1 MRLQLELV
9 KKQSTHFGQ
18 EEGGQARR
26 GGARLPPWGR
36 RLARGARA
44 SRSPA
49 RCPPCPPPAFAV
61 GAATWRCQAASAG
74 RGGRGWTR
82 FFSNGTPILYQSTEA
97 SQSKFFPPLQK
108 AMLPPNSFQGKVA
121 FITGGGTG
129 LGRGMT
135 TVLSSL
141 GAQCVIAS
149 RKIDVLKATAEQ
161 ISSQT
166 GNKVHAIQC
175 DVRDPE
181 MVQNTVSEM
190 IKVAGHPDIVINNA
204 AGNFISPTE
213 RLTPNGWRTITDI
226 VLNGTAFVTL
236 EVGKQLIKAQ
246 KGAAFLAITT
256 IYAESGSGFV
266 VPSAS
271 AKAGVEALNKSLAA
285 EWGKYGMRFNVIQ
298 PGPIKTKGAFSRLDP
313 TGQFEKEMIERIPCG
328 RLGTVEELANLAA
341 FLCSDYASWINGAV
355 IRFDGG
361 EEVSISGEF
370 NSLRRVTKE
379 QWDAIEGLI
388 RKTKGS

>member
-1 MRLQLELV
+1 
-9 KKQSTHFGQ
+9 
-18 EEGGQARR
+18 
-26 GGARLPPWGR
+26 
-36 RLARGARA
+36 
-44 SRSPA
+44 
-49 RCPPCPPPAFAV
+49 
-61 GAATWRCQAASAG
+61 
-74 RGGRGWTR
+74 
-82 FFSNGTPILYQSTEA
+82 
-97 SQSKFFPPLQK
+97 
-108 AMLPPNSFQGKVA
+108 MLPPNSFQGKVA

-135 TVLSSL
+135 SLLSSL
-141 GAQCVIAS
+141 GASCVIAS
-149 RKIDVLKATAEQ
+149 RKIDVLRATAEQ

-181 MVQNTVSEM
+181 MVHKAVSELISM
-190 IKVAGHPDIVINNA
+190 AGHPDIVINNA

-213 RLTPNGWRTITDI
+213 RLSPNGWRTITDI

-236 EVGKQLIKAQ
+236 EIGKQLIKAQ

-256 IYAESGSGFV
+256 IYAETGSGFV

-285 EWGKYGMRFNVIQ
+285 EWGRYGMRFNVIQ

-313 TGQFEKEMIERIPCG
+313 TGEFEKDMINRIPCG

-361 EEVSISGEF
+361 EEVFISGEF
-370 NSLRRVTKE
+370 NSLKKVTQE
-379 QWDAIEGLI
+379 QWDTMEALI

>member
-1 MRLQLELV
+1 MPNWLKIFFKHGFLL
-9 KKQSTHFGQ
+9 
-18 EEGGQARR
+18 
-26 GGARLPPWGR
+26 
-36 RLARGARA
+36 
-44 SRSPA
+44 
-49 RCPPCPPPAFAV
+49 C
-61 GAATWRCQAASAG
+61 CQ
-74 RGGRGWTR
+74 
-82 FFSNGTPILYQSTEA
+82 FFSYGTKILYQNIEA
-97 SQSKFFPPLQK
+97 VQSKFFPPLRK

-129 LGRGMT
+129 LGKGIT
-135 TVLSSL
+135 TLLSSL

-149 RKIDVLKATAEQ
+149 RKIDVLKSTAEQ

-181 MVQNTVSEM
+181 MVKNAVSEM
-190 IKVAGHPDIVINNA
+190 IKIAGLPDIVINNA

-213 RLTPNGWRTITDI
+213 RLSPNAWKTITDI
-226 VLNGTAFVTL
+226 VLNGSVFVTL
-236 EVGKQLIKAQ
+236 EIGKQLIKAQ

-256 IYAESGSGFV
+256 IYAETGSGFV
-266 VPSAS
+266 APSAS
-271 AKAGVEALNKSLAA
+271 AKAGVEAMSKSLAA

-313 TGQFEKEMIERIPCG
+313 TGEFEKDMIDRIPCG

-341 FLCSDYASWINGAV
+341 FLCSDYASWINGAA

-361 EEVSISGEF
+361 EEALISGEL
-370 NSLRRVTKE
+370 NSLRKVTKE
-379 QWDAIEGLI
+379 QWDKIEELT
-388 RKTKGS
+388 RKIKGS

>member
-1 MRLQLELV
+1 MALLGRICYAWGPQLSYGL
-9 KKQSTHFGQ
+9 GP
-18 EEGGQARR
+18 R
-26 GGARLPPWGR
+26 
-36 RLARGARA
+36 
-44 SRSPA
+44 
-49 RCPPCPPPAFAV
+49 
-61 GAATWRCQAASAG
+61 
-74 RGGRGWTR
+74 R
-82 FFSNGTPILYQSTEA
+82 FFSYGTKVLYQNTEA
-97 SQSKFFPPLQK
+97 LPSKFFPPLQK

-129 LGRGMT
+129 LGKGMT

-149 RKIDVLKATAEQ
+149 RNIDVLKATAEE

-175 DVRDPE
+175 DVRDPA

-213 RLTPNGWRTITDI
+213 KLSPNAWKTITDI

-236 EVGKQLIKAQ
+236 EIGKQLIKAQ

-256 IYAESGSGFV
+256 IYAETGSGFV

-271 AKAGVEALNKSLAA
+271 AKAGVEAMSKSLAA

-298 PGPIKTKGAFSRLDP
+298 PGLIKTKGAFTRIDP
-313 TGQFEKEMIERIPCG
+313 TGTFQKDVIERIPCG
-328 RLGTVEELANLAA
+328 RIGTVEELANLAA
-341 FLCSDYASWINGAV
+341 FLCSDFASWINGAV

-361 EEVSISGEF
+361 EESFISGEF
-370 NSLRRVTKE
+370 NSLKKVTKE
-379 QWDAIEGLI
+379 QWDTIEGLI

>member
-1 MRLQLELV
+1 MALL
-9 KKQSTHFGQ
+9 
-18 EEGGQARR
+18 
-26 GGARLPPWGR
+26 GR
-36 RLARGARA
+36 TFFARGQGPR
-44 SRSPA
+44 
-49 RCPPCPPPAFAV
+49 
-61 GAATWRCQAASAG
+61 
-74 RGGRGWTR
+74 R
-82 FFSNGTPILYQSTEA
+82 FFSHGTQILYQSTEA

-108 AMLPPNSFQGKVA
+108 AMLLPNSFQGKVA

-135 TVLSSL
+135 ALLSSL
-141 GAQCVIAS
+141 GAECVIAS

-181 MVQNTVSEM
+181 MVQNAVSEL
-190 IKVAGHPDIVINNA
+190 IKVAGHPNIVINNA
-204 AGNFISPTE
+204 AGNFISPSE
-213 RLTPNGWRTITDI
+213 RLSANAWKTITDI

-236 EVGKQLIKAQ
+236 EIGKQLIKAQ

-256 IYAESGSGFV
+256 IYAPTGSGFV

-271 AKAGVEALNKSLAA
+271 AKAGVEAMYKSLAA
-285 EWGKYGMRFNVIQ
+285 EWGKYGIRFNMIQ

-313 TGQFEKEMIERIPCG
+313 TGAFEKEMLNRIPCG
-328 RLGTVEELANLAA
+328 RLGTVEELANLAV
-341 FLCSDYASWINGAV
+341 FLCSDYASWINGAA

-361 EEVSISGEF
+361 EAVFCSGEF
-370 NSLRRVTKE
+370 NSLAKVTKE
-379 QWDAIEGLI
+379 QWDTIEGLI

>member
-1 MRLQLELV
+1 MALPGRLC
-9 KKQSTHFGQ
+9 
-18 EEGGQARR
+18 
-26 GGARLPPWGR
+26 GAR
-36 RLARGARA
+36 
-44 SRSPA
+44 
-49 RCPPCPPPAFAV
+49 
-61 GAATWRCQAASAG
+61 
-74 RGGRGWTR
+74 GRGWTR
-82 FFSNGTPILYQSTEA
+82 FFSHGTQILYQSSEA

-108 AMLPPNSFQGKVA
+108 VMLPPNSFQGKVA

-141 GAQCVIAS
+141 GAHCVIAS

-190 IKVAGHPDIVINNA
+190 IKVAGHPDVVINNA

-236 EVGKQLIKAQ
+236 EIGKQLIKAQ

-370 NSLRRVTKE
+370 NSLRKVTKE

>member
-1 MRLQLELV
+1 MALLGKVFL
-9 KKQSTHFGQ
+9 
-18 EEGGQARR
+18 APRR
-26 GGARLPPWGR
+26 DPR
-36 RLARGARA
+36 
-44 SRSPA
+44 
-49 RCPPCPPPAFAV
+49 
-61 GAATWRCQAASAG
+61 
-74 RGGRGWTR
+74 R
-82 FFSNGTPILYQSTEA
+82 FFSCGTKILYQNSN
-97 SQSKFFPPLQK
+97 SFQSKFFPSVQK
-108 AMLPPNSFQGKVA
+108 VMLPPNSFQGKVA

-135 TVLSSL
+135 SLLSSL
-141 GAQCVIAS
+141 GAYCVIAS
-149 RKIDVLKATAEQ
+149 RKFDVLKATAEQ

-166 GNKVHAIQC
+166 GNKVHVIQC
-175 DVRDPE
+175 DVRDPD
-181 MVQNTVSEM
+181 MVQNTVSEL
-190 IKVAGHPDIVINNA
+190 IRLAGHPDVVINNA

-213 RLTPNGWRTITDI
+213 RLSPNAWKTITDI

-236 EVGKQLIKAQ
+236 EIGKQLIKAQ

-256 IYAESGSGFV
+256 IYAGTGSGFV

-313 TGQFEKEMIERIPCG
+313 TGAFEKEMVDRIPCG

-341 FLCSDYASWINGAV
+341 FLCSDYASWINGAI

-361 EEVSISGEF
+361 EEVFISGEF
-370 NSLRRVTKE
+370 NSLRKVTKE
-379 QWDAIEGLI
+379 QWDTIEGLI

>member
-1 MRLQLELV
+1 CEIMAV
-9 KKQSTHFGQ
+9 IFFKSTVNI
-18 EEGGQARR
+18 
-26 GGARLPPWGR
+26 
-36 RLARGARA
+36 
-44 SRSPA
+44 
-49 RCPPCPPPAFAV
+49 RCYLTF
-61 GAATWRCQAASAG
+61 RN
-74 RGGRGWTR
+74 
-82 FFSNGTPILYQSTEA
+82 FFSYGTKTLYQNTEA
-97 SQSKFFPPLQK
+97 VQSKFFPPLQK
-108 AMLPPNSFQGKVA
+108 AMLLPNSFQGKVA

-129 LGRGMT
+129 LGKGMT
-135 TVLSSL
+135 TLLSSL

-149 RKIDVLKATAEQ
+149 RKMDVLKATAEQ

-181 MVQNTVSEM
+181 VVKNTVSEL
-190 IKVAGHPDIVINNA
+190 IKIAGHPDIVINNA

-213 RLTPNGWRTITDI
+213 RLSPNAWRTITDI

-236 EVGKQLIKAQ
+236 EIGKQLIKAQ
-246 KGAAFLAITT
+246 KGRAAFLAITT
-256 IYAESGSGFV
+256 IYAETGSGFV

-271 AKAGVEALNKSLAA
+271 AKAGVEAMYKSLAA
-285 EWGKYGMRFNVIQ
+285 EWGKYGMRFNMIQ

-313 TGQFEKEMIERIPCG
+313 TGEFEKGMIDRIPCG

-341 FLCSDYASWINGAV
+341 FLCSDYASWINGAA

-361 EEVSISGEF
+361 EEALISGEF
-370 NSLRRVTKE
+370 NNLRKVTRE
-379 QWDAIEGLI
+379 QWDVMEGLI

>member
-1 MRLQLELV
+1 MAVLNQLLF
-9 KKQSTHFGQ
+9 S
-18 EEGGQARR
+18 
-26 GGARLPPWGR
+26 WGR
-36 RLARGARA
+36 G
-44 SRSPA
+44 SR
-49 RCPPCPPPAFAV
+49 
-61 GAATWRCQAASAG
+61 
-74 RGGRGWTR
+74 R
-82 FFSNGTPILYQSTEA
+82 FFSYGTKTLYQNSEA
-97 SQSKFFPPLQK
+97 LQSKFFPPFPK
-108 AMLPPNSFQGKVA
+108 VMLPANSFQGKVA

-129 LGRGMT
+129 LGKGMT
-135 TVLSSL
+135 TCLSSL

-175 DVRDPE
+175 DVRDPD
-181 MVQNTVSEM
+181 MVQNAVSET
-190 IKVAGHPDIVINNA
+190 IKVIGHPDIVINNA
-204 AGNFISPTE
+204 AGNFISPSE
-213 RLTPNGWRTITDI
+213 RLSPNAWKTITDI

-236 EVGKQLIKAQ
+236 AIGKELIKAQ
-246 KGAAFLAITT
+246 KGASFLAITT
-256 IYAESGSGFV
+256 IYAETGSGFV

-313 TGQFEKEMIERIPCG
+313 TGAFEKEMIDRIPCG

-361 EEVSISGEF
+361 EEVLISGEF
-370 NSLRRVTKE
+370 NSLRKVTKD
-379 QWDAIEGLI
+379 QWDIIEGLI